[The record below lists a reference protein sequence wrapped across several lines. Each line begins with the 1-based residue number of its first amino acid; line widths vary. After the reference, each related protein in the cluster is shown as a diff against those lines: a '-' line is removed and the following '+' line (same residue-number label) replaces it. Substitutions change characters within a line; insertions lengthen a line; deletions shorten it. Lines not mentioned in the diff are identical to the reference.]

1 MITAILIDD
10 DQHNSIFLS
19 NLIAQFCPQ
28 LSVMGTAD
36 NVNDG
41 LELIVKLTPQLIFLD
56 IELHD
61 KNAIEILKLI
71 DLNEIAV
78 ILLTAHEK
86 YAVEMHKYDVTGYIL
101 KPLQIT
107 DLLQAVKKG
116 IDHIKKYKEISQAN
130 QDAFMETL
138 IAIPDK
144 GFLNVN
150 KPENILHL
158 ESKGNYTTFTTL
170 DGKKPTSS
178 KSIKD
183 YEDILPKSMFLR
195 VHHSHIVNMKYI
207 VKYNRSKN
215 GYLVMQ
221 DGREIP
227 VSASRKKEI
236 NQRIRF

>member
-1 MITAILIDD
+1 MISAILIDD
-10 DQHNSIFLS
+10 DQLNTKLLE
-19 NLIAQFCPQ
+19 NLIEQFCPQ
-28 LSVMGTAD
+28 ITVIGTAD
-36 NVNDG
+36 HVNEG
-41 LELIVKLTPQLIFLD
+41 LELIVKLQPQLIFLD
-56 IELHD
+56 IEIHD
-61 KNAIEILKLI
+61 KNATEILKLI
-71 DLNEIAV
+71 DLNEMAV

-86 YAVEMHKYDVTGYIL
+86 YAVEMHKYDVSGYIL

-107 DLLQAVKKG
+107 DLIQAVKQG
-116 IDHIKKYKEISQAN
+116 IDHVKKYKEKAQAYHET
-130 QDAFMETL
+130 FMETL

-150 KPENILHL
+150 KPEDILHL

-170 DGKKPTSS
+170 DGKRPTSS

-183 YEDILPKSMFLR
+183 YEDMLPKNMFLR
-195 VHHSHIVNMKYI
+195 VHHSHIVNIKYI

-227 VSASRKKEI
+227 VAASRKKEI